1 MQTGNTS
8 KLCARCV
15 LPESPPNIV
24 FNSEGICN
32 LCLEFQEAKENL
44 KEAPKLLESDLLK
57 ILAKHK
63 GKQKYDCLAM
73 CSGGKDS
80 TSALYYM
87 KTRYGLNP
95 LAFMFDNGFE
105 QEDAIENVENAAEKL
120 GVDFL
125 FFRTNKMK
133 KMFQELLA
141 RDSKAVICH
150 FCSIWYM
157 DLAYETAARYEIPMI
172 VAGWTKGQ
180 STNQQVMNKCG
191 CNANQPEFKEMGEAT
206 KKFMESFVKHDPD
219 YKTFPYNM
227 EEVLTKWS
235 KKKILVI
242 SPHWFLPF
250 DQEAYVE
257 TIQRELGWK
266 FPRLSYPG
274 RSTNCALN
282 FISVHQSL
290 KHFGYTHY
298 HVEMSK
304 MIRQGLMTREDAL
317 RDLEVKISEF
327 ELQKI
332 ATKLGQKIS

>member
-1 MQTGNTS
+1 LATTTQT
-8 KLCARCV
+8 LCQRCV
-15 LPESPPNIV
+15 LPEAKPQIFFDADGV
-24 FNSEGICN
+24 CN
-32 LCLEFQEAKENL
+32 LCRDFEKTKDTLAQ
-44 KEAPKLLESDLLK
+44 APKLLESDLLK
-57 ILAKHK
+57 IIAKHK

-105 QEDAIENVENAAEKL
+105 QEDAIENVENAANKL

-125 FFRTNKMK
+125 FFRSNHMK
-133 KMFQELLA
+133 RMFAELLA
-141 RDSKAVICH
+141 KDSKAVICH

-180 STNQQVMNKCG
+180 STRHDVMNKCG
-191 CNANQPEFKEMGEAT
+191 CNSDQPEFQEMAEAT
-206 KKFMESFVKHDPD
+206 KAFMNQYVKHDPQ
-219 YKTFPYNM
+219 YKSFPYSM

-235 KKKILVI
+235 KRKILVI

-250 DQEAYVE
+250 DQETYVA

-266 FPRLSYPG
+266 FPKLSYPG

-282 FISVHQSL
+282 FVSVHQSL

-304 MIRQGLMTREDAL
+304 MIRQGLMNRDDAL
-317 RDLEVKISEF
+317 RDLQVQISEH
-327 ELQKI
+327 ELKDI
-332 ATKLGQKIS
+332 AEKLGQKIG